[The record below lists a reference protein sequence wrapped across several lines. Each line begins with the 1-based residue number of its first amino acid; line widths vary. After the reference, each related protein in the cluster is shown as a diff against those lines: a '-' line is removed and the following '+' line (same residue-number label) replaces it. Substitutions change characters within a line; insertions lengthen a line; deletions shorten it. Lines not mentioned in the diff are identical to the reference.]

1 MRPLPIR
8 TACFCVALFLV
19 PAVALLA
26 SPPSFAAKPATKAAK
41 AAAKRKA
48 ATKAATKEAPA
59 STPSTSS
66 GASSSSTASEG
77 HKYETPAP
85 AEAPA
90 VEAPATQAAEPKVA
104 AEASTPAVAAE
115 KEPPKVEEP
124 PAGQPVSIDTPTPV
138 TVVAEEP
145 AAITAPQPP
154 YVEHLGPSSYPGKLR
169 GIYGGSMWLEPSFNG
184 LQWPYMPKSGV
195 GVSGVFW
202 VDSGYETI
210 NRDIAGL
217 ANTTMW
223 IQQGRAVLRVTP
235 TYTDGRFFI
244 QAQVELVGNQCQQA
258 GSGSGSL
265 CQTFGTF
272 DTDDLWI
279 RIGQWNVWDLKVGRF
294 EAWELYHTGMGL
306 DMNTMERQGAFL
318 AKTLASAN
326 IQSTPTFYAVNYM
339 HDRPSAGLGIGY
351 VALHAYPTNKLRF
364 EMLGE
369 LGTSDSTGQ
378 GDNYLGGRPAG
389 ILDLDWV
396 KVKVGAE
403 YERQTRSEQQINGST
418 NTKSDS
424 PYRRT
429 RKGVGGSLQF
439 VMDPYVE
446 FGFNGAYGSVLL
458 VNDGGN
464 SDGKGSYTTTSVGGF
479 ANLRL
484 ARLWLLGV
492 GVNWTAQTDSYYPN
506 GDTSSDYSAHLQGF
520 LALQYLL
527 AGQLFIKGVFGYARA
542 DFQDTDPTVPIWSN
556 YMYSAR
562 VRLMYLY

>member
-8 TACFCVALFLV
+8 SARCCVALFLL

-26 SPPSFAAKPATKAAK
+26 SPPSFAAKPTAKAAK

-48 ATKAATKEAPA
+48 ATKAATKEAPE
-59 STPSTSS
+59 PTSS
-66 GASSSSTASEG
+66 ASSGSSSSSTASEG
-77 HKYETPAP
+77 YKYETPSP

-90 VEAPATQAAEPKVA
+90 VETPASPPTESKAAAEV
-104 AEASTPAVAAE
+104 STPAVAAE
-115 KEPPKVEEP
+115 KEPPKV
-124 PAGQPVSIDTPTPV
+124 DTPSTDQPASTAIPTPPPEI
-138 TVVAEEP
+138 AEEP
-145 AAITAPQPP
+145 VVPAEPLPP

-184 LQWPYMPKSGV
+184 LQWPYMAKSGV
-195 GVSGVFW
+195 GVSGSFW

-235 TYTDGRFFI
+235 TYTNGQFFI

-272 DTDDLWI
+272 DTDDLWF
-279 RIGQWNVWDLKVGRF
+279 RIGRWNLWDLKVGRF

-306 DMNTMERQGAFL
+306 DINTMERQGAFL
-318 AKTLASAN
+318 AKTLAGAN
-326 IQSTPTFYAVNYM
+326 IQAAPTFYAMNYM
-339 HDRPSAGLGIGY
+339 HDRPSSGLGIGY
-351 VALHAYPTNKLRF
+351 VALHAYPTDKLRF
-364 EMLGE
+364 ELLGE
-369 LGTSDSTGQ
+369 LGTTDSSGQ
-378 GDNYLGGRPAG
+378 GDNYLGTRPSAIVDLGWFKLKAG
-389 ILDLDWV
+389 Y
-396 KVKVGAE
+396 E
-403 YERQTRSEQQINGST
+403 YEKRTRSEQQLNAST
-418 NTKSDS
+418 QTKDDS

-429 RKGVGGSLQF
+429 RKGFGGSLQF
-439 VMDPYVE
+439 VIDPIVE
-446 FGFNGAYGSVLL
+446 FGFNGARGTVFETDDSGSPK
-458 VNDGGN
+458 GA
-464 SDGKGSYTTTSVGGF
+464 GSYTTTSVGGF

-484 ARLWLLGV
+484 AKLWLLGV
-492 GVNWTAQTDSYYPN
+492 GANWTAQTDSFYLN
-506 GDTSSDYSAHLQGF
+506 TSTTSDYSAHLQGF
-520 LALQYLL
+520 LAVQYLL
-527 AGQLFIKGVFGYARA
+527 AGQLFIKGVLGYARA
-542 DFQDTDPTVPIWSN
+542 DFQDTDPNVPIWSN

>member
-8 TACFCVALFLV
+8 SARCCVALFLL

-48 ATKAATKEAPA
+48 AAKAAAKEAPA
-59 STPSTSS
+59 STSSTAS
-66 GASSSSTASEG
+66 GSSSSSTASEG
-77 HKYETPAP
+77 YKYETPSP
-85 AEAPA
+85 AEAPV
-90 VEAPATQAAEPKVA
+90 VEAPASPPAEQKAAT
-104 AEASTPAVAAE
+104 EASTPAVAAE
-115 KEPPKVEEP
+115 KEPPKVEAPTAYQPASTDTATAPYQAAEEP
-124 PAGQPVSIDTPTPV
+124 PAI
-138 TVVAEEP
+138 A
-145 AAITAPQPP
+145 APQPP

-184 LQWPYMPKSGV
+184 LQWPYMAKSGV

-210 NRDIAGL
+210 NRDVAGL

-265 CQTFGTF
+265 CQSFGTF
-272 DTDDLWI
+272 DTDDLWF
-279 RIGQWNVWDLKVGRF
+279 RIGDWNIWDLKVGRF

-306 DMNTMERQGAFL
+306 DINTMERQGAFL
-318 AKTLASAN
+318 AKTLAGAN
-326 IQSTPTFYAVNYM
+326 IQSAPTFYAVNYM
-339 HDRPSAGLGIGY
+339 HDRPSSGLGVGY
-351 VALHAYPTNKLRF
+351 VALHAYPMKVLRF
-364 EMLGE
+364 ELLGE
-369 LGTSDSTGQ
+369 LGTTDSSGE
-378 GDNYLGGRPAG
+378 GDNYLGTRPSA
-389 ILDLDWV
+389 ILDLDWL
-396 KVKVGAE
+396 KLKAGYE
-403 YERQTRSEQQINGST
+403 YEKRTHSEQQINASAQ
-418 NTKSDS
+418 TKDDS

-429 RKGVGGSLQF
+429 RKGFGGSLQF
-439 VMDPYVE
+439 VIDPIVE
-446 FGFNGAYGSVLL
+446 FGFNGARGTVFETDDS
-458 VNDGGN
+458 GN
-464 SDGKGSYTTTSVGGF
+464 PKGTGSYTTTSVGGF
-479 ANLRL
+479 ANFRL

-492 GVNWTAQTDSYYPN
+492 GVNWTAQTDSFYLN
-506 GDTSSDYSAHLQGF
+506 TSTTPDYSAHLQGF

-527 AGQLFIKGVFGYARA
+527 AGQLFIKGVLGYARA
-542 DFQDTDPTVPIWSN
+542 DFQDTDPNVPVWSN